1 MALKQSNINK
11 IPKRNQYLTY
21 GYVRECEKKIQNM
34 QNIPVMIKHLFLIF
48 WNINRDAFDKQ
59 QTHSK
64 INVKDSIEAKL
75 HTDED
80 DDVVGD
86 NVNSYMENVASSGTH
101 IWRFHLSQVNVF
113 DMIGISRVQSGQ
125 RKDKSF
131 TGAIDTDDDYAF
143 RFSGDILTE
152 HEGREYVYETYGTK
166 EYNQNETIEMIL
178 NLNDLSLR
186 WKMFDEDCGKWEDP
200 GKAYGIKEG
209 NYRAVISLYD
219 DGGDCVVK
227 LLEYQHIV

>member
-1 MALKQSNINK
+1 MSLKQSNTNK

-143 RFSGDILTE
+143 RCPNSKLHCESIPSSE
-152 HEGREYVYETYGTK
+152 NVPWR
-166 EYNQNETIEMIL
+166 
-178 NLNDLSLR
+178 LSPDS
-186 WKMFDEDCGKWEDP
+186 WPQPGPKM
-200 GKAYGIKEG
+200 
-209 NYRAVISLYD
+209 AVL
-219 DGGDCVVK
+219 
-227 LLEYQHIV
+227 